1 MGMVVVSRFP
11 CGPFSCRVCLAE
23 VYQDKALV
31 GEFLS
36 RKGDYGNP
44 KVGAMRRLGT
54 ACPEAGVSRFP
65 DPEVWSSGSH
75 GASASLADLGFFV
88 LVWEIDLSDFWLWT
102 CLDLAPASVF

>member
-1 MGMVVVSRFP
+1 MVLNVGMVAVPRLCGLFP
-11 CGPFSCRVCLAE
+11 CRVCLAE

-44 KVGAMRRLGT
+44 KVGAVRWLGT
-54 ACPEAGVSRFP
+54 ACPETGVSRFP

-75 GASASLADLGFFV
+75 GASASLADL
-88 LVWEIDLSDFWLWT
+88 DFSR
-102 CLDLAPASVF
+102 ASLGN

>member
-1 MGMVVVSRFP
+1 MVLIVGMVAVPRLP

-44 KVGAMRRLGT
+44 KVGAVRWLGA
-54 ACPEAGVSRFP
+54 ACPEGGVSRFP
-65 DPEVWSSGSH
+65 DTEVWSSGSH
-75 GASASLADLGFFV
+75 GASAGLADLGFSRAH
-88 LVWEIDLSDFWLWT
+88 LGN
-102 CLDLAPASVF
+102 